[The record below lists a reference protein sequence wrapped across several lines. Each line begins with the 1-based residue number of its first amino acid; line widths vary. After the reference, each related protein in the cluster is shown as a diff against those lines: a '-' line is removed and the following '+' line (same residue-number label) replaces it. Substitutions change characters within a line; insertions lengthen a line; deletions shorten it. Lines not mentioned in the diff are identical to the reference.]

1 MKPIKEIKIV
11 IVEDDFLV
19 ADLIKQILSN
29 LDLGYKIIGKASNG
43 VEGIELVKTLKPD
56 LVIMD
61 IKMPEMN
68 GIDATKII
76 QEKCPTP
83 VIMLTSYES
92 SELIDEASEAGA
104 SAYLIKPLK
113 KNLVKQSIAIA
124 LARHNDLMKI
134 RRLNNELSI
143 KIEELEKAMAEIKT
157 LRGIIPICASCK
169 KIRDDKGY
177 WREVSNY
184 ISIHTEAEFSHGICP
199 DCMKKLYGNID
210 IIIPKNKH

>member
-11 IVEDDFLV
+11 IVEDDYLV
-19 ADLIKQILSN
+19 TDMIKQTLSKS
-29 LDLGYKIIGKASNG
+29 DPGYKIIGHASNG
-43 VEGIELVKTLKPD
+43 KEGIKLVCSLKPD
-56 LVIMD
+56 IVIMD

-83 VIMLTSYES
+83 VIILTAYES
-92 SELIDEASEAGA
+92 SELIDQASEAGA
-104 SAYLIKPLK
+104 SAYLIKPLRR
-113 KNLVKQSIAIA
+113 NLVKQSIAIA

-134 RRLNNELSI
+134 RRLNNELNT

-177 WREVSNY
+177 WSEVSNY

-199 DCMKKLYGNID
+199 DCLKRLYGDID
-210 IIIPKNKH
+210 VIIPKKLK